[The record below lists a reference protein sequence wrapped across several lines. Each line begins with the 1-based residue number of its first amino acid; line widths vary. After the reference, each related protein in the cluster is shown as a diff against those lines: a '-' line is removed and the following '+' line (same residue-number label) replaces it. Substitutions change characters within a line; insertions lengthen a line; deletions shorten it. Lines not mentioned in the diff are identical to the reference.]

1 MGWPSADGGRTV
13 QPTND
18 SRIQR
23 MPDAVKSGNARTH
36 SSVATRA
43 NAHPNSRTRRAVAM
57 LGMADAL
64 DR

>member
-1 MGWPSADGGRTV
+1 
-13 QPTND
+13 
-18 SRIQR
+18 